1 MMSNKIMSSNDN
13 NNNKLSSDY
22 YYGFG
27 LLLEAVEYHELSM
40 NTSPPLCHH
49 EKGGVV
55 SNPTPSCTL
64 APTKQSQ
71 YVKVSYTYT
80 NAGPPKKRFKM
91 ISIEEDTVNYGT
103 QPRYN
108 LSTTNITKSS
118 FFKTPSN
125 CPAGSSHRVWEGV
138 DECVTAAT
146 SYHRLELVP
155 SSSSTQVN
163 KKQHMNSTTPPRQQD
178 TKTFILYDE
187 GDDKYINSVHN
198 IIRRDIWEGFVV
210 GDDDTVKDFG
220 TITSQNQDMPAK
232 SIGRL
237 ALVTKVLLAFAVG
250 SVSMYHLVNV
260 RRIQQCI
267 LVLLRISTLPIF
279 ASSVIILGEYTT
291 AARRLLVSY
300 SIRIYSH
307 TSLDYVLFHTDNA
320 SSFQMISRTS
330 MQGSRCTGVAEGSSI
345 GCQVHSREVCQME
358 NKVS

>member
-1 MMSNKIMSSNDN
+1 MLSSVQCAVGCHMPGAKISLYEYQQKLSTMMSNKIMSSNDN
-13 NNNKLSSDY
+13 NKSSSDY
-22 YYGFG
+22 YYGFS

-91 ISIEEDTVNYGT
+91 IGIEEDTMNYGT
-103 QPRYN
+103 QSRYN

-125 CPAGSSHRVWEGV
+125 CPAGSSHREWESV

-163 KKQHMNSTTPPRQQD
+163 KKQHMNTTSPHQHQQD

-210 GDDDTVKDFG
+210 GDDDTVKDSD

-237 ALVTKVLLAFAVG
+237 ARYQGTVGFRCRFCKHVPLGQRAENSAVYPR
-250 SVSMYHLVNV
+250 SIENIYTAN
-260 RRIQQCI
+260 
-267 LVLLRISTLPIF
+267 LR
-279 ASSVIILGEYTT
+279 
-291 AARRLLVSY
+291 
-300 SIRIYSH
+300 
-307 TSLDYVLFHTDNA
+307 
-320 SSFQMISRTS
+320 FQRHH
-330 MQGSRCTGVAEGSSI
+330 I
-345 GCQVHSREVCQME
+345 G
-358 NKVS
+358 